1 MVSAIFEMLLLGKS
15 AAVSLVSNRGGTG
28 KTCSICEAI
37 KLLGLMMPRK
47 NNKVKSIIVSAPGAM
62 QASLRAVLKGEET
75 VEVIGC
81 VGGGLS
87 ASVIIREQQP
97 DVVLIDSNLPEDE
110 MLALVRKIKD
120 ETPEIRCVVLTDTRH
135 RERQAQI
142 AGADVVLSQG
152 RGVGEIIKAMKGGSI
167 TP

>member
-1 MVSAIFEMLLLGKS
+1 
-15 AAVSLVSNRGGTG
+15 
-28 KTCSICEAI
+28 
-37 KLLGLMMPRK
+37 MPRK
-47 NNKVKSIIVSAPGAM
+47 NNKVKSIVVSAPGAM

-81 VGGGLS
+81 VGVGLS
-87 ASVIIREQQP
+87 ASVLIREQQP

-120 ETPEIRCVVLTDTRH
+120 ETPEIRCVVLTDTRR

-152 RGVGEIIKAMKGGSI
+152 RVVDEIIKALKDGSV
-167 TP
+167 TS

>member
-1 MVSAIFEMLLLGKS
+1 MTSTVSSPFSTARSDACI
-15 AAVSLVSNRGGTG
+15 
-28 KTCSICEAI
+28 
-37 KLLGLMMPRK
+37 
-47 NNKVKSIIVSAPGAM
+47 APGADTTM
-62 QASLRAVLKGEET
+62 GEET

-87 ASVIIREQQP
+87 ASVLIREQQP

-135 RERQAQI
+135 RERQVQI

-152 RGVGEIIKAMKGGSI
+152 RVVDEIIKALKDGSV
-167 TP
+167 TS

>member
-1 MVSAIFEMLLLGKS
+1 
-15 AAVSLVSNRGGTG
+15 
-28 KTCSICEAI
+28 
-37 KLLGLMMPRK
+37 MPRK
-47 NNKVKSIIVSAPGAM
+47 NNKVKTIVVSAPGAM

-75 VEVIGC
+75 VEVFGC

-87 ASVIIREQQP
+87 ASALIREQQP
-97 DVVLIDSNLPEDE
+97 DVVLIDSNLSEDE

-120 ETPEIRCVVLTDTRH
+120 ETPDIRCVVLTDTRR

-152 RGVGEIIKAMKGGSI
+152 RGVDEIIKVLNDGLVTS
-167 TP
+167 

>member
-1 MVSAIFEMLLLGKS
+1 
-15 AAVSLVSNRGGTG
+15 
-28 KTCSICEAI
+28 
-37 KLLGLMMPRK
+37 MPR
-47 NNKVKSIIVSAPGAM
+47 NTNKVKTIVVSAPGAM
-62 QASLRAVLKGEET
+62 QTSLRAVLKCEET
-75 VEVIGC
+75 LDIFGC

-120 ETPEIRCVVLTDTRH
+120 ETPEIRCVVLTDTRR

-152 RGVGEIIKAMKGGSI
+152 RVVDEIIKALKDGSV
-167 TP
+167 TS